1 MTDETIATLESA
13 AEDCDEARASLEE
26 ALAAVDD
33 HDGAPDK
40 EAILRPVG
48 QALSDWRDAQQRF
61 MAAVASSDAPDAA
74 TAAMMLKM
82 NHGVDATNAQRGLP
96 GVDVEGTDK
105 PFDVDMSG
113 MRGTVLTNAAM
124 EYVE

>member
-1 MTDETIATLESA
+1 MTDDTVATLESA

-33 HDGAPDK
+33 HDGAPDD

-61 MAAVASSDAPDAA
+61 MAAVDASDAPDVA

-82 NHGVDATNAQRGLP
+82 NHGVEATNAQRGIP
-96 GVDVEGTDK
+96 GVHVEGAEK
-105 PFDVDMSG
+105 PFDVDLSG